1 MSLLKQA
8 ETGQQLDHAPDITG
22 ALFRSPRL
30 FHSFREHGDTALI
43 MDAKPKSNNIRT
55 LGPVTDLEHHLPN
68 EWWRNLFNSLYLKT
82 DGDVVE
88 NDDNTVREIDAVIAA
103 AGLDP
108 NDRVLDLCC
117 GQGRHSLELARR
129 GFKKVL
135 GIDRSRYL
143 VSLARRR
150 ARGAGFDVRFKE
162 GDARKFSVP
171 ESSFDC
177 VVIMGNSFGYFD
189 REEDDLDVLS
199 SVKRAL
205 RSAGKLMLDLMDGDW
220 MRQNFERRSWEWIDD
235 NQFVCRE
242 RSLSA
247 DRARMI
253 SREVVVHAEKGV
265 IADQFYAERLYSRD
279 LIKKL
284 LEEAGFSEIRFH
296 GSMEALSTRNADL
309 GMMAHR
315 NFISAVAPPKMVTK
329 KRRDVL
335 YPDVTVLLGD
345 PRLPDDVKRNGVFN
359 PEDIDTVSRLQ
370 SALAELPGYTFTYLD
385 NHNAF
390 LNELRNR
397 HSTFVL
403 NLCDE
408 GYNNDALKE
417 LHVPALLEM
426 LGIPYTGAGPAALG
440 LCYNKALVRAAA
452 ESFDIPVPLESLFDP
467 DDQGGTLPSIFPAL
481 IKPCLGDSS
490 LGITQHA
497 VVNNTEEAVAYL
509 SELRN
514 LLPGRPLLVQE
525 FLPGREYTVALIG
538 NPGFG
543 YTVLPLLEVDFSN
556 LDPKLPQILSYE
568 SKWCPDSPYWNDIE
582 YKQAEIEDDLR
593 RKMVD
598 WSITLFERLG
608 CRDYARID
616 FRTDANGQVKLLE
629 VNPNPGWCWDGK
641 MNLMAGYGG
650 YRYADFL
657 RMLIEAAQLRCA
669 NPKEWRNLAGPKPI
683 AA

>member
-1 MSLLKQA
+1 
-8 ETGQQLDHAPDITG
+8 
-22 ALFRSPRL
+22 
-30 FHSFREHGDTALI
+30 
-43 MDAKPKSNNIRT
+43 MDAKSKTNSNRT
-55 LGPVTDLEHHLPN
+55 LGPVPDLEHHLPN

-88 NDDNTVREIDAVIAA
+88 NDENTVREIDAVLTA
-103 AGLDP
+103 AGLEP

-129 GFKKVL
+129 GFKNVL

-150 ARGAGFDVRFKE
+150 ARSGALEVRFKE

-171 ESSFDC
+171 ESSFDS
-177 VVIMGNSFGYFD
+177 VLIMGNSFGYFD

-205 RSAGKLMLDLMDGDW
+205 RSNGKLVLDLMDGDW
-220 MRQNFERRSWEWIDD
+220 MRGHFERRSWEWIDE

-247 DRARMI
+247 DEARMI

-265 IADQFYAERLYSRD
+265 IADQFYAERLYSRE
-279 LIKKL
+279 LITKL
-284 LEEAGFSEIRFH
+284 LQTAGFSDIRFH
-296 GSMEALSTRNADL
+296 DALEALSTRNADL

-315 NFISAVAPPKMVTK
+315 NFISAVAPVKQANR
-329 KRRDVL
+329 KRRDVR
-335 YPDVTVLLGD
+335 YPEVTVLLGD
-345 PRLPDDVKRNGVFN
+345 PRLPDEIKRDGRFN
-359 PEDIDTVSRLQ
+359 TEDIEIVNRLKT
-370 SALAELPGYTFTYLD
+370 ALNELPGYSFSYLD
-385 NHNAF
+385 NHSTFFND
-390 LNELRNR
+390 LRNR

-426 LGIPYTGAGPAALG
+426 LGIPYSGAGPAALG

-467 DDQGGTLPSIFPAL
+467 DDQGATLPSIFPAL

-509 SELRN
+509 TELRN

-543 YTVLPLLEVDFSN
+543 YTVFPLLEVDFSG
-556 LDPKLPQILSYE
+556 LPPELPKILSYE

-582 YKQAEIEDDLR
+582 YRQAQLDDDLR
-593 RKMVD
+593 RQMVD

-608 CRDYARID
+608 CRDYARMD

-641 MNLMAGYGG
+641 MNLMAGFGG

-657 RMLIEAAQLRCA
+657 RLVLEAAQLRCA
-669 NPKEWRNLAGPKPI
+669 SRKEWRNLAGVKSE

>member
-205 RSAGKLMLDLMDGDW
+205 RSAGKLVLDLMDGDW

>member
-1 MSLLKQA
+1 
-8 ETGQQLDHAPDITG
+8 
-22 ALFRSPRL
+22 
-30 FHSFREHGDTALI
+30 
-43 MDAKPKSNNIRT
+43 
-55 LGPVTDLEHHLPN
+55 
-68 EWWRNLFNSLYLKT
+68 
-82 DGDVVE
+82 
-88 NDDNTVREIDAVIAA
+88 
-103 AGLDP
+103 
-108 NDRVLDLCC
+108 
-117 GQGRHSLELARR
+117 
-129 GFKKVL
+129 
-135 GIDRSRYL
+135 
-143 VSLARRR
+143 
-150 ARGAGFDVRFKE
+150 
-162 GDARKFSVP
+162 
-171 ESSFDC
+171 
-177 VVIMGNSFGYFD
+177 
-189 REEDDLDVLS
+189 
-199 SVKRAL
+199 
-205 RSAGKLMLDLMDGDW
+205 
-220 MRQNFERRSWEWIDD
+220 RSWEWIDE

-247 DRARMI
+247 DQARMI
-253 SREVVVHAEKGV
+253 SREVVVHADKGV
-265 IADQFYAERLYSRD
+265 IADQFYAERLYSRE
-279 LIKKL
+279 LISKL
-284 LEEAGFSEIRFH
+284 LEAAGFSDIRFH
-296 GSMEALSTRNADL
+296 AALEALSTRNADL

-315 NFISAVAPPKMVTK
+315 NFISSVAPVKLAAK

-345 PRLPDDVKRNGVFN
+345 PRLPDDVKRNGQFN
-359 PEDIDTVSRLQ
+359 QEDIDTVNRLK
-370 SALAELPGYTFTYLD
+370 SALSELPGFNFSYLD
-385 NHNAF
+385 NHNTF

-397 HSTFVL
+397 HSTFVM
-403 NLCDE
+403 NFCDE

-452 ESFDIPVPLESLFDP
+452 ESFDIPVPLESQFDP
-467 DDQGGTLPSIFPAL
+467 DDQGATLPSIFPAL

-509 SELRN
+509 TELRT

-543 YTVLPLLEVDFSN
+543 YTVFPLLEVDYSA
-556 LDPKLPQILSYE
+556 LDPKLPKILSYE
-568 SKWCPDSPYWNDIE
+568 SKWCPDSPYWDDIE
-582 YKQAEIEDDLR
+582 YRQAELDDETR

-641 MNLMAGYGG
+641 MNLMAGFGG

-657 RMLIEAAQLRCA
+657 RLILEAAQLRCA
-669 NPKEWRNLAGPKPI
+669 NPKEWRNLAGVKPK

>member
-1 MSLLKQA
+1 
-8 ETGQQLDHAPDITG
+8 
-22 ALFRSPRL
+22 
-30 FHSFREHGDTALI
+30 
-43 MDAKPKSNNIRT
+43 MDAKSKTNSSRT
-55 LGPVTDLEHHLPN
+55 LGPVPDLEHHLPN

-88 NDDNTVREIDAVIAA
+88 NDENTVREIDAVLTA
-103 AGLDP
+103 AGLEP

-129 GFKKVL
+129 GFKSVL

-150 ARGAGFDVRFKE
+150 ARTGTLDVRFKE

-177 VVIMGNSFGYFD
+177 VLIMGNSFGYFD
-189 REEDDLDVLS
+189 REEDDLDVLG

-205 RSAGKLMLDLMDGDW
+205 RSNGKLVLDLMDGDW
-220 MRQNFERRSWEWIDD
+220 MREHYERRSWEWIDE

-247 DRARMI
+247 DEARMI

-279 LIKKL
+279 LITKL
-284 LEEAGFSEIRFH
+284 LQTAGFTDIRFH
-296 GSMEALSTRNADL
+296 GALEALSTRNADL

-315 NFISAVAPPKMVTK
+315 NFISAVAPLKQANR
-329 KRRDVL
+329 KRRDVR
-335 YPDVTVLLGD
+335 YPEVTVLLGD
-345 PRLPDDVKRNGVFN
+345 PRLPDDIKRDGRFN
-359 PEDIDTVSRLQ
+359 TEDLEIVSRLKT
-370 SALAELPGYTFTYLD
+370 ALNELPGYSFSYLD
-385 NHNAF
+385 NHSTFFND
-390 LNELRNR
+390 LRNR

-426 LGIPYTGAGPAALG
+426 LGIPYSGAGPAALG

-467 DDQGGTLPSIFPAL
+467 DDQGATLPSIFPAL

-509 SELRN
+509 TELRN

-543 YTVLPLLEVDFSN
+543 YTVFPLLEVDFSG
-556 LDPKLPQILSYE
+556 LPPELPKILSYE

-582 YKQAEIEDDLR
+582 YRQAQLEDDLR
-593 RKMVD
+593 RQMVD

-608 CRDYARID
+608 CRDYARMD

-641 MNLMAGYGG
+641 MNLMAGFGG

-657 RMLIEAAQLRCA
+657 RLVLEAAQLRCA
-669 NPKEWRNLAGPKPI
+669 SRKEWRNLAGVKSE

>member
-1 MSLLKQA
+1 
-8 ETGQQLDHAPDITG
+8 
-22 ALFRSPRL
+22 
-30 FHSFREHGDTALI
+30 
-43 MDAKPKSNNIRT
+43 MDPKPKPSTNRT
-55 LGPVTDLEHHLPN
+55 LGPVHDLEHHLPN

-88 NDDNTVREIDAVIAA
+88 NDENTVREIDAVLAA
-103 AGLDP
+103 AGLEP
-108 NDRVLDLCC
+108 NDRILDLCC
-117 GQGRHSLELARR
+117 GQGRHALELARR
-129 GFKKVL
+129 GYKKVL

-150 ARGAGFDVRFKE
+150 ARGMGLDVRFKE

-189 REEDDLDVLS
+189 REEDDLDVLA

-205 RSAGKLMLDLMDGDW
+205 RSNGKLILDLMDGDW
-220 MRQNFERRSWEWIDD
+220 MRQNFERRSWEWIDE

-247 DRARMI
+247 DLARMI
-253 SREVVVHAEKGV
+253 SREVVVHADKGV
-265 IADQFYAERLYSRD
+265 IADQFYAERLYSRE
-279 LIKKL
+279 LISKL
-284 LEEAGFSEIRFH
+284 LEEAGFSDIRFH
-296 GSMEALSTRNADL
+296 GSLEALSTRNADL

-315 NFISAVAPPKMVTK
+315 NFISAVAPVKLAAK

-335 YPDVTVLLGD
+335 YPDITVLLGD
-345 PRLPDDVKRNGVFN
+345 PRLPDDVKRNGQFN
-359 PEDIDTVSRLQ
+359 QEDIDTVNRLK
-370 SALAELPGYTFTYLD
+370 SALAELPGYTYTYLD
-385 NHNAF
+385 NHTAF
-390 LNELRNR
+390 LNDLRNR

-452 ESFDIPVPLESLFDP
+452 ESYDIPVPLESLFDP
-467 DDQGGTLPSIFPAL
+467 DDQGATLPSIFPAL

-490 LGITQHA
+490 IGITQRS

-509 SELRN
+509 TELRT

-543 YTVLPLLEVDFSN
+543 YTVFPLLEVDYGA
-556 LDPKLPQILSYE
+556 LDPTLPKILSYE

-582 YKQAEIEDDLR
+582 YRQADVDDEAR

-616 FRTDANGQVKLLE
+616 FRADVNGQIKLLE

-641 MNLMAGYGG
+641 MNLMAGFGG

-657 RMLIEAAQLRCA
+657 RMIIEAAQLRCA
-669 NPKEWRNLAGPKPI
+669 NPKEWRNLAGVKPK

>member
-1 MSLLKQA
+1 
-8 ETGQQLDHAPDITG
+8 
-22 ALFRSPRL
+22 
-30 FHSFREHGDTALI
+30 
-43 MDAKPKSNNIRT
+43 MDAKPKPNNIRT

-88 NDDNTVREIDAVIAA
+88 NDDNTVREIEAVIAA

-108 NDRVLDLCC
+108 TDRVLDLCC

-150 ARGAGFDVRFKE
+150 ARNAGFDVRFKE

-177 VVIMGNSFGYFD
+177 VAVMGNSFGYFD

-205 RSAGKLMLDLMDGDW
+205 RSAGKLVLDLMDGDW

-296 GSMEALSTRNADL
+296 ASLEALSTRNADL

-315 NFISAVAPPKMVTK
+315 NFISAVAPPKMATK

-359 PEDIDTVSRLQ
+359 QEDIDTVSRLQ

-467 DDQGGTLPSIFPAL
+467 DDQGATLPSIFPAL

-582 YKQAEIEDDLR
+582 YKQAEIDDDLR

-616 FRTDANGQVKLLE
+616 FRTDANGHVKLLE

-657 RMLIEAAQLRCA
+657 RLIIEAAQLRCA

>member
-1 MSLLKQA
+1 
-8 ETGQQLDHAPDITG
+8 
-22 ALFRSPRL
+22 
-30 FHSFREHGDTALI
+30 
-43 MDAKPKSNNIRT
+43 MDAKSKPSTNRT
-55 LGPVTDLEHHLPN
+55 LGPVHDLEHHLPN

-88 NDDNTVREIDAVIAA
+88 NDENTLREIDALLTA
-103 AGLDP
+103 AGLEP

-117 GQGRHSLELARR
+117 GQGRHALELARR
-129 GFKKVL
+129 GFKSVL

-150 ARGAGFDVRFKE
+150 ARAGALDVRFKE

-177 VVIMGNSFGYFD
+177 VLILGNSFGYFD
-189 REEDDLDVLS
+189 REEDDLDVLA

-205 RSAGKLMLDLMDGDW
+205 RSNGKLVLDLMDGDW
-220 MRQNFERRSWEWIDD
+220 MRQNFERRSWEWIDE

-242 RSLSA
+242 RSLSG
-247 DRARMI
+247 DQARMI
-253 SREVVVHAEKGV
+253 SREVVVHADKGV
-265 IADQFYAERLYSRD
+265 IADQFYAERLYSRE
-279 LIKKL
+279 LITKL
-284 LEEAGFSEIRFH
+284 LETAGFTDIRFH
-296 GSMEALSTRNADL
+296 GALEALSTRNADL

-315 NFISAVAPPKMVTK
+315 NFISAVAPQKLANR
-329 KRRDVL
+329 KRREVL

-345 PRLPDDVKRNGVFN
+345 PRLPDDIKRNGVFN
-359 PEDIDTVSRLQ
+359 AEDIEIVNRLKT
-370 SALAELPGYTFTYLD
+370 ALNELPGYSFSYLD
-385 NHNAF
+385 NHSTF
-390 LNELRNR
+390 LNDLRNR

-467 DDQGGTLPSIFPAL
+467 DDQGATLPSIFPAL

-497 VVNNTEEAVAYL
+497 VVHNTEQAVAYL
-509 SELRN
+509 TELRT

-543 YTVLPLLEVDFSN
+543 YTVFPLLEIDFSG
-556 LDPKLPQILSYE
+556 LPPELPKILSYE

-582 YKQAEIEDDLR
+582 YRQAELDDESR

-608 CRDYARID
+608 CRDYARMD
-616 FRTDANGQVKLLE
+616 FRTDANGEIKLLE

-641 MNLMAGYGG
+641 MNLMAGFGG

-657 RMLIEAAQLRCA
+657 RMVIEAAQLRCA
-669 NPKEWRNLAGPKPI
+669 NRKEWRNLAGVKSEV
-683 AA
+683 A